1 MFTSICIDFFI
12 PLDLDVHRTNYIFYD
27 LKLDILLYM
36 ANLVTQKYLTD
47 KKIMSL
53 DYYIDRYEDYLYTR
67 ITYKKKIPS
76 VIRRSAQFS
85 ILKSIS
91 SKLLHEF

>member
-1 MFTSICIDFFI
+1 MPCLNIQSWNSLDSACHTDVHVHLHWFFI

-53 DYYIDRYEDYLYTR
+53 DYYIDRYED
-67 ITYKKKIPS
+67 
-76 VIRRSAQFS
+76 
-85 ILKSIS
+85 
-91 SKLLHEF
+91 

>member
-1 MFTSICIDFFI
+1 
-12 PLDLDVHRTNYIFYD
+12 
-27 LKLDILLYM
+27 M

-67 ITYKKKIPS
+67 IVTCITYKKKIPS
-76 VIRRSAQFS
+76 VIRRSTQFS